1 MKKIVLTLV
10 AVMSMTMGFAAD
22 AKNNTNAE
30 LEAYNITLN
39 YDRLGNV
46 LNLTQDQIDGMKYI
60 HKTFHAEMMT
70 AATAD
75 EADKDAMVNKAVEK
89 DLKYMS
95 YILTGKQMEKYEL
108 LLKTTLRNRGL
119 LK

>member
-22 AKNNTNAE
+22 AKNNTNAK

-46 LNLTQDQIDGMKYI
+46 LNLTQDQIDGMKDI
-60 HKTFHAEMMT
+60 HKTFHAEMMN

>member
-46 LNLTQDQIDGMKYI
+46 LNLTRI
-60 HKTFHAEMMT
+60 
-70 AATAD
+70 
-75 EADKDAMVNKAVEK
+75 
-89 DLKYMS
+89 
-95 YILTGKQMEKYEL
+95 EL
-108 LLKTTLRNRGL
+108 CG
-119 LK
+119 